1 MKFSLQRCA
10 CFLVFFLLAAT
21 SARQTNAQEDPSID
35 RLLKKLPP
43 PEKLVKPSVARA
55 INQPDPALRDPL
67 VSQIAAASQ
76 GNNNARALELARKLS
91 AKHSKSAG
99 AQCLHGIFAFLTQQ
113 YREAATAYRRA
124 IAIQPN
130 FAAAHLGSA
139 GVEVM
144 QDRYGPAI
152 PHLRSVT

>member
-1 MKFSLQRCA
+1 MKFSLQRWA
-10 CFLVFFLLAAT
+10 CFLVIFLLAAT

-99 AQCLHGIFAFLTQQ
+99 AKCLHGILALFAGQN
-113 YREAATAYRRA
+113 REAG
-124 IAIQPN
+124 I
-130 FAAAHLGSA
+130 
-139 GVEVM
+139 V
-144 QDRYGPAI
+144 
-152 PHLRSVT
+152 LRQTVGAR